1 MFLIINQRENTVIEV
16 QNTER
21 GSVNAS
27 EQEEQQRGGVGE
39 TKKNEKDQFQ
49 CMTYYMCACNLHINS
64 KGATIVLWVMFQT
77 KNINSFVINN
87 VGFLNY

>member
-27 EQEEQQRGGVGE
+27 EQEEQRGKGGWGLQRA
-39 TKKNEKDQFQ
+39 KKDQFQ
-49 CMTYYMCACNLHINS
+49 HTTY
-64 KGATIVLWVMFQT
+64 
-77 KNINSFVINN
+77 
-87 VGFLNY
+87 